1 MTLPPQSEVTVRVL
15 DHTADTGL
23 EVEGP
28 SLAAIVEGAARGMI
42 ELLVEDPSA
51 GGSDTSSRTL
61 QVSGAEPA
69 LLLRNVLREL
79 LHLHATEGF
88 VWEACRV
95 SIRESDHGLAAE
107 CVIDGRGEGGPP
119 LTEIKG
125 VTLHGLVADFDEDG
139 RWLAR
144 VIFDL

>member
-1 MTLPPQSEVTVRVL
+1 MTPQPGTEVRVL

-28 SLAAIVEGAARGMI
+28 TLAAVVEGAACGMI
-42 ELLVEDPSA
+42 ELLVEDPLI
-51 GGSDTSSRTL
+51 GGSEKSSRKL
-61 QVSGAEPA
+61 RVSGAEPS

-79 LHLHATEGF
+79 LYLHTTEGL
-88 VWEACRV
+88 VWEECRV
-95 SIRESDHGLAAE
+95 SIRESDHGLTAE
-107 CVIDGRGEGGPP
+107 CVIDGRGEGGPA

-125 VTLHGLVADFDEDG
+125 VTLHGLVAEPDEDG

>member
-1 MTLPPQSEVTVRVL
+1 MTLTPEPGTEVRVL

-28 SLAAIVEGAARGMI
+28 TLAAVVEGAVRGMI
-42 ELLVEDPSA
+42 ELLVEDAST
-51 GGSDTSSRTL
+51 GGSGTSSRTL
-61 QVSGAEPA
+61 QVSGSEPS

-79 LHLHATEGF
+79 LYLYTTDGF
-88 VWEACRV
+88 VWRECRV
-95 SIRESDHGLAAE
+95 SIRESDHGLTAE
-107 CVIDGRGEGGPP
+107 CIIDGRGEGGPA

-125 VTLHGLVADFDEDG
+125 VTLHGLTARPGEDG